1 MKKKAL
7 IGTGILALS
16 LSFMAGISI
25 HSSLH
30 ETDFEVQAAFNQKCV
45 INDYN
50 LFDHMG
56 EAYPGDTGT
65 ATLENGDGK
74 YVLTLDNFSVTGTG
88 FDVFNHDFG
97 PYAGQTY
104 SVIYIRLDKSLT
116 INLKGESNITLS
128 REQEFERNLVTF
140 LFSSNVDF
148 QTDPSEEEKA
158 SLNVVVD
165 NVSTGTGTEHVA
177 LQSAVYEGDATFTN
191 CVVTGNANSY
201 SKTGGG
207 IFFWNRA
214 TINDGAVITGYGGHA
229 NVNDD
234 NGLLYSFGIGG
245 ADITVNGGEV
255 RGYGREVTGHS
266 SSYTGY
272 SCGLWVNNYTQNGG
286 TAYFEGDKSTST
298 NSFSAGVITYNYDNK
313 LVIKDGKFTAKGYD
327 QNSSYGIYDENNSNY
342 VIIYDADEF
351 LAKGNKQ
358 AILGRMAN
366 LVPGVGTDSAGTKH
380 VIDAAYDYRVFDD
393 YTSIFFGVIPHDHSW
408 SYVANGAS
416 ITASCSAEDCPT
428 TEGLTLTLKAPANL
442 TYDGTAKAATFEEG
456 YSTDA
461 FPSPQIK
468 YFKGGSEVTECVNAG
483 DYTAKVTF
491 GTATASLDFTIAKA
505 TPTPGEVTDRNAVY
519 GQTLSEIDL
528 PDGWAWNTPTDKVGN
543 VGTRQ
548 HKATFTPTDTTNYN
562 TVEQNVNVIVAKADP
577 DYTVPTGLTALVNK
591 TLSTVALP
599 TGWAWDNPNENVGSV
614 VGNKVFK
621 GTFTPTDT
629 TNYNIVEHVDI
640 TVNVTEHEH
649 AWSYTADGATI
660 TASCSSPNCPTTE
673 GLTLTLEAPKGDM
686 HYDGNAKVATLK
698 EGYSADAFPN
708 PVIKYFKANAEVAEC
723 VEVGKYMAKVTFGNA
738 VAVVEFEILG
748 KTMTDPTTTDVS
760 VEIDNAVVPN
770 NVELRVEVRTD
781 VSQKDVAEDYA
792 KVQKM
797 LESNERI
804 SKVYDVRL
812 IQTVGGVEKEIQPSD
827 IKAGLKITVRMAIPE
842 GVDMANARILH
853 IHNADDMEFV
863 SDYKVDGNDLVF
875 QIGRLSQFAF
885 VTKVAS
891 GLNGGIIAL
900 IVILSILAA
909 LAICFCL
916 LFFVFAKF
924 IIVKNKEGKE
934 VVAKAVKLGK
944 EKKDEQELIR
954 LFTFKFKKE
963 LRTEGEVF
971 DKKDAAEEF
980 LEKKNK

>member
-1 MKKKAL
+1 M
-7 IGTGILALS
+7 
-16 LSFMAGISI
+16 
-25 HSSLH
+25 
-30 ETDFEVQAAFNQKCV
+30 
-45 INDYN
+45 
-50 LFDHMG
+50 
-56 EAYPGDTGT
+56 
-65 ATLENGDGK
+65 
-74 YVLTLDNFSVTGTG
+74 
-88 FDVFNHDFG
+88 
-97 PYAGQTY
+97 
-104 SVIYIRLDKSLT
+104 
-116 INLKGESNITLS
+116 
-128 REQEFERNLVTF
+128 
-140 LFSSNVDF
+140 
-148 QTDPSEEEKA
+148 
-158 SLNVVVD
+158 
-165 NVSTGTGTEHVA
+165 
-177 LQSAVYEGDATFTN
+177 
-191 CVVTGNANSY
+191 
-201 SKTGGG
+201 
-207 IFFWNRA
+207 
-214 TINDGAVITGYGGHA
+214 
-229 NVNDD
+229 
-234 NGLLYSFGIGG
+234 
-245 ADITVNGGEV
+245 
-255 RGYGREVTGHS
+255 
-266 SSYTGY
+266 
-272 SCGLWVNNYTQNGG
+272 
-286 TAYFEGDKSTST
+286 
-298 NSFSAGVITYNYDNK
+298 
-313 LVIKDGKFTAKGYD
+313 
-327 QNSSYGIYDENNSNY
+327 
-342 VIIYDADEF
+342 
-351 LAKGNKQ
+351 
-358 AILGRMAN
+358 
-366 LVPGVGTDSAGTKH
+366 
-380 VIDAAYDYRVFDD
+380 
-393 YTSIFFGVIPHDHSW
+393 
-408 SYVANGAS
+408 
-416 ITASCSAEDCPT
+416 
-428 TEGLTLTLKAPANL
+428 
-442 TYDGTAKAATFEEG
+442 
-456 YSTDA
+456 
-461 FPSPQIK
+461 
-468 YFKGGSEVTECVNAG
+468 
-483 DYTAKVTF
+483 
-491 GTATASLDFTIAKA
+491 
-505 TPTPGEVTDRNAVY
+505 
-519 GQTLSEIDL
+519 
-528 PDGWAWNTPTDKVGN
+528 
-543 VGTRQ
+543 
-548 HKATFTPTDTTNYN
+548 
-562 TVEQNVNVIVAKADP
+562 
-577 DYTVPTGLTALVNK
+577 
-591 TLSTVALP
+591 
-599 TGWAWDNPNENVGSV
+599 
-614 VGNKVFK
+614 FK

-723 VEVGKYMAKVTFGNA
+723 VEVGKYTAKVTFGNA

-827 IKAGLKITVRMAIPE
+827 IKPGLKITVRMAIPE

-885 VTKVAS
+885 VTKVAT

-924 IIVKNKEGKE
+924 IIVKDKEGKE

-980 LEKKNK
+980 LRKKNK

>member
-1 MKKKAL
+1 MKRKPL
-7 IGTGILALS
+7 IGAGILALS
-16 LSFMAGISI
+16 LSFMTGISI

-30 ETDFEVQAAFNQKCV
+30 ETHYEVQAAFNQKCV

-483 DYTAKVTF
+483 DYTAKVTY
-491 GTATASLDFTIAKA
+491 GNAVAVLDFTIAKA
-505 TPTPGEVTDRNAVY
+505 NPAPTAVSDRNAVY
-519 GQTLSEIDL
+519 GQKLSEISL
-528 PDGWAWNTPTDKVGN
+528 PDGWAWNNPTDKVGN

-548 HKATFTPTDTTNYN
+548 HKATFTPEDTTNYN
-562 TVEQNVNVIVAKADP
+562 TAEQDVNVIVAKADP
-577 DYTVPTGLTALVNK
+577 DYTVPTGLTCLVNK

-599 TGWAWDNPNENVGSV
+599 AGWSWDEPNTNVGGEL
-614 VGNKVFK
+614 GNKVFK
-621 GTFTPTDT
+621 GTFTPEDT
-629 TNYNIVEHVDI
+629 ANYNVVEHVDI
-640 TVNVTEHEH
+640 TVKVSEHEH
-649 AWSYTADGATI
+649 VWSYTANGASI
-660 TASCSSPNCPTTE
+660 TASCNAPNCDVTT
-673 GLTLTLEAPKGDM
+673 GLTLTLKAPAGDM
-686 HYDGNAKVATLK
+686 KYDGNAKVVTF
-698 EGYSADAFPN
+698 EGGYNPEAFPN
-708 PVIKYFKANAEVAEC
+708 PVIKYFKGNAEVNEC
-723 VEVGKYMAKVTFGNA
+723 VDVGKYIAKVTYGNA
-738 VAVVEFEILG
+738 VAMVEFEILG
-748 KTMTDPTTTDVS
+748 TKVTDPKNPGVT
-760 VEIDNAVVPN
+760 VEIDNAEVDDN
-770 NVELRVEVRTD
+770 IELRVEVRTD
-781 VSQKDVAEDYA
+781 VAEKDIEQDYA
-792 KVQKM
+792 KIKQM
-797 LESNERI
+797 LENDEQISN
-804 SKVYDVRL
+804 VYDVKLVR
-812 IQTVGGVEKEIQPSD
+812 IVGGVETVIQPAD
-827 IKAGLKITVRMAIPE
+827 IKPGLVITVRMAIPN
-842 GVDMANARILH
+842 GIDVSKARILH
-853 IHNADDMEFV
+853 IHSADDMEFV
-863 SDYKVDGNDLVF
+863 NDYSVDGNDLVF
-875 QIGRLSQFAF
+875 KVSKLSEFAF
-885 VTKVAS
+885 VTKVAAAG
-891 GLNGGIIAL
+891 GLNGGLIAL
-900 IVILSILAA
+900 IVILSVLAA
-909 LAICFCL
+909 LGIIFLL
-916 LFFVFAKF
+916 LFFIFAKF
-924 IIVKNKEGKE
+924 IIVYDDEGEQKAVRAIKIGKANEDGKE
-934 VVAKAVKLGK
+934 VLKML
-944 EKKDEQELIR
+944 
-954 LFTFKFKKE
+954 TFKFQKE
-963 LRTEGEVF
+963 LRPEEEVF
-971 DKKDAAEEF
+971 KSKQEAEDYIS
-980 LEKKNK
+980 K